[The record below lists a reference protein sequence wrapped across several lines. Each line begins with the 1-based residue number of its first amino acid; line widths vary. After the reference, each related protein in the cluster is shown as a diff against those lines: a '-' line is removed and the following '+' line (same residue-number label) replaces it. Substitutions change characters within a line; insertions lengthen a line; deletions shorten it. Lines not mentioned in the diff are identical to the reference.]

1 MTQPKR
7 RPSERPPILMRWGT
21 GETSG
26 AEGELRCQLDATKE
40 ALAAAEAKLAAVE
53 AVHAR
58 CDEQIREL
66 SLRNSNLVQLT
77 VASQLLC
84 AGGEREDV
92 LNAIEEIIVNM
103 IGSEE
108 IAILEHL
115 PSEGKVRLTRTR
127 GIDGRSPRFKRA
139 VEPIREAIATGHVVL
154 PRGREITAVI
164 PLRLESTLF
173 GVVAVFRLLE
183 QKPELDELDH
193 ELMELLGRQGAVA
206 IFSTAFRSTQPT
218 VRPPSGVMP
227 VGAVNGAPVEIK
239 EKL

>member
-1 MTQPKR
+1 MIQPKR
-7 RPSERPPILMRWGT
+7 RSSVRPPLQMRWAAS
-21 GETSG
+21 ETSG
-26 AEGELRCQLDATKE
+26 AKGELSRELDATRE

-53 AVHAR
+53 AAHAR

-84 AGGEREDV
+84 AGSDREDV
-92 LNAIEEIIVNM
+92 LNAIEEIIINM

-115 PSEGKVRLTRTR
+115 PGEGKVRLTRTR
-127 GIDGRSPRFKRA
+127 GIDGRSPRFARA
-139 VEPIREAIATGHVVL
+139 VEPIREAISTGHVVL

-164 PLRLESTLF
+164 PLRLETTLF

-183 QKPELDELDH
+183 QKPALDELDH

-227 VGAVNGAPVEIK
+227 AAANAGVPETKGTP
-239 EKL
+239 